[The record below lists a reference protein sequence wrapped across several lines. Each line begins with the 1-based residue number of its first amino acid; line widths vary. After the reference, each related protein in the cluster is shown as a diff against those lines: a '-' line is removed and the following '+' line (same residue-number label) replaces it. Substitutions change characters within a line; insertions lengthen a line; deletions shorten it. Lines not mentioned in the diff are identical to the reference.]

1 MSHFPEIPL
10 PINVD
15 DATEFNVLEEILQ
28 QEGIDQFVVEREEET
43 MKLKRDTLNVARKLL
58 ETTKQNGQ
66 L

>member
-1 MSHFPEIPL
+1 MSHFPEIPS

-28 QEGIDQFVVEREEET
+28 QEGIDQFVVEREEEK

>member
-1 MSHFPEIPL
+1 M

-28 QEGIDQFVVEREEET
+28 QEGIDQFEVEREEEK

>member
-1 MSHFPEIPL
+1 M

-15 DATEFNVLEEILQ
+15 DATEFNVLEEILL
-28 QEGIDQFVVEREEET
+28 QEGIDQFVVEREEEK

-66 L
+66 H

>member
-28 QEGIDQFVVEREEET
+28 QEGIDQFVVEREDET
-43 MKLKRDTLNVARKLL
+43 
-58 ETTKQNGQ
+58 
-66 L
+66 

>member
-1 MSHFPEIPL
+1 M

-28 QEGIDQFVVEREEET
+28 QEGIDQFVVEREEEK

>member
-1 MSHFPEIPL
+1 M

-28 QEGIDQFVVEREEET
+28 QEGTDQFVVERVEEK